1 MRHLCKGE
9 LKCSPPLIS
18 HQIIPITESPK
29 ETIFLSFFPPFL
41 LYTPRWNLTFNT
53 ARILEPNLGRRP
65 VMLVDQET
73 REEEERERET
83 DLEKARL
90 LLELLE
96 LRLDPVPPPRVPG
109 VPSSSG
115 LHHRRSIRCGCGGA
129 GGLGRAAK
137 DERGE
142 KWRWSCHGR
151 SAGWR
156 RKRLVFFFFWLC
168 LCLSRCGFWMMD
180 DGSTGRIF
188 CLQLSDLG
196 VQVFSF
202 SFRFR
207 FSRARRCMCL
217 ILFPLSLS
225 LAPSFRLFLCL

>member
-1 MRHLCKGE
+1 M
-9 LKCSPPLIS
+9 
-18 HQIIPITESPK
+18 
-29 ETIFLSFFPPFL
+29 
-41 LYTPRWNLTFNT
+41 
-53 ARILEPNLGRRP
+53 GRRP

-151 SAGWR
+151 RAGWR
-156 RKRLVFFFFWLC
+156 RKRLVFFSFGSVSVSIAVVSEWWTTGV
-168 LCLSRCGFWMMD
+168 R
-180 DGSTGRIF
+180 DGSSACNFQTWEY
-188 CLQLSDLG
+188 
-196 VQVFSF
+196 
-202 SFRFR
+202 R
-207 FSRARRCMCL
+207 FSVSVSGSGSVERDAACVLYFSHC
-217 ILFPLSLS
+217 
-225 LAPSFRLFLCL
+225 LFLWPRHFGYFYVCKIKF